1 MLFFV
6 IDSVIESN
14 AEMQVTSVTRV
25 SLSQQNI
32 ANLRIDI
39 KRVLFDRILRL
50 LIEDQLKTMRKVVL
64 AVIII
69 KHFVDECDCST

>member
-14 AEMQVTSVTRV
+14 AEMQVTYVTRA

-39 KRVLFDRILRL
+39 KKVLFDKILRL
-50 LIEDQLKTMRKVVL
+50 LIEDQLKTMRKIVL

-69 KHFVDECDCST
+69 KHFVDECDFST